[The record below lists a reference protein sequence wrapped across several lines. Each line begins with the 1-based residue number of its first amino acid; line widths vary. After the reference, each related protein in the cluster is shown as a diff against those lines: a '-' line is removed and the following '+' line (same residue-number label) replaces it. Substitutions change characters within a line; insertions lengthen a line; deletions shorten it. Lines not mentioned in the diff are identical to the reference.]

1 MTTTPKKT
9 TTTQMITETELRKQI
24 RQLVLEEQLA
34 YKDILPGAEGEMI
47 KFAEKVDTLLEEMV
61 DKIDKL
67 YQQGTELVKPDITG
81 GTPQSSTVV
90 GERNHYLLSRVGAL
104 KKIRNGLVA
113 TYEGLRR
120 NEI

>member
-1 MTTTPKKT
+1 MTTKK
-9 TTTQMITETELRKQI
+9 TTQMITESELRNQI
-24 RQLVLEEQLA
+24 RKLVLEEQLA
-34 YKDILPGAEGEMI
+34 YKDILPGAEGEMV

-67 YQQGTELVKPDITG
+67 YQQGVDIMKPDITG
-81 GTPQSSTVV
+81 GDYGSSSSHRVT
-90 GERNHYLLSRVGAL
+90 ERNNYLESRVGAL

-120 NEI
+120 NQF